1 VTDKCEVQSKIPEP
15 GESRATSG
23 LITAANVTPLEYCHN
38 ATSWL
43 TQVKLAA
50 SYTIPHIDVR
60 VSGTLQ
66 DLPGPNILAN
76 YNLSSAEAAK
86 ILGRPLSGGAANVAV
101 GVIEPGTVYGDRLNQ
116 VDFRVAKILRYGKT
130 RSTVSLDL
138 YNALNAS
145 TILAQ
150 NNTLGASYLQPSGIL
165 PPRFA
170 KITFQFD
177 F

>member
-1 VTDKCEVQSKIPEP
+1 
-15 GESRATSG
+15 
-23 LITAANVTPLEYCHN
+23 
-38 ATSWL
+38 
-43 TQVKLAA
+43 
-50 SYTIPHIDVR
+50 VR

-66 DLPGPNILAN
+66 DLTGPNILAN

-101 GVIEPGTVYGDRLNQ
+101 GGIEPGTVYGDRLNQ